1 MNTNLYPSKDE
12 ELAVQVK
19 FLSEDNRIIE
29 DFAWMQF
36 NESNN
41 CYVFHTMAFGWLKES
56 DVISWKILQ

>member
-1 MNTNLYPSKDE
+1 MNMNLYPSKDE

-19 FLSEDNRIIE
+19 FLSDNKIIE

-41 CYVFHTMAFGWLKES
+41 SYMFHTMAFGWIKES
-56 DVISWKILQ
+56 DVISWKIQ

>member
-19 FLSEDNRIIE
+19 FLSEDNKIIE
-29 DFAWMQF
+29 DSAWMQF
-36 NESNN
+36 DESNN
-41 CYVFHTMAFGWLKES
+41 CYVFHTMAFGWIKES